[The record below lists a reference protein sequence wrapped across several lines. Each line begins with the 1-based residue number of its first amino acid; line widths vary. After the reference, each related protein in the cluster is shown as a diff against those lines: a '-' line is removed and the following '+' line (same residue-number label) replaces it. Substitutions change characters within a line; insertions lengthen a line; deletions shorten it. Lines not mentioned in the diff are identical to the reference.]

1 MTIDVITTYGGSLPD
16 RDGDREAFS
25 VNADTLLTWMVPM
38 VVEMNTSIGQM
49 NTTFSDSTDQVTYAE
64 EWAQAAVGV
73 AVSTDAGGN
82 GTTDRSALH
91 HAAGSKEWAGNAI
104 NTAVSTDGGGD
115 GSTTFSAFHWGNGA
129 KDWAVSESEIPTY
142 YGGDGS
148 TTFSAKYWSDTAEG
162 YKDLALGYKDVAE
175 TAAAAAQAAAGLP
188 SLSGKSGYWL
198 GVDSGE
204 TTVSWKPPSDIS
216 NTLLTRTARGSISA
230 GSFVVPSIT
239 APGEVEQMRGSY
251 LNVGAVKISTDFD
264 GSNFADKLCS
274 CVYSVEDGYHYM
286 FAIGNLD
293 GKELYWCSYPLADA
307 PGSVGLTLAD
317 GGLIL
322 TASGI
327 VGYIAN
333 CYDSDSDQ
341 IILLYSDLTA
351 NTISAVVC
359 TPSAGSLTF
368 GTPVTIHT
376 DADATDGF
384 SCCYD
389 SANSRVFIFLHEGAV
404 GLGYWG
410 TVSGTSIS
418 FGSSF
423 AMSSFSTYPTGINK
437 RAAVYD
443 SDDQSVIVAATT
455 SGGNLEVYAL
465 SYLTDSSA
473 SHGSAIVIESGTHV
487 NEANVLTYSPQWGA
501 ALLLW
506 YDDNN
511 TNILIHRITNASLSL
526 SPASHGTLVTTNTI
540 TLMDGCVITPNAE
553 EVTVFVTYD
562 DTASDEK
569 AYIYHRNQ
577 NRGSSYDAIQIDASV
592 NNVLPYADMSYDITN
607 GRYFLT
613 YLGTSLIRALNFKP
627 DDRNYHV
634 SSAVFI
640 AQNSV
645 SDGEDVTLSTH
656 GDIVTLTG
664 ASVSLI
670 SQLAYAI
677 LGEAG
682 RAHNHL
688 TTSAT
693 HYGPYI
699 GKPISSTELLFGAP
713 WEE

>member
-162 YKDLALGYKDVAE
+162 YKDSAE

-216 NTLLTRTARGSISA
+216 NTLTTRTARGSISA
-230 GSFVVPSIT
+230 GSFVVPSIG

-251 LNVGAVKISTDFD
+251 LNVGTVTTNLDF
-264 GSNFADKLCS
+264 GGGNAADNLCS
-274 CVYSVEDGYHYM
+274 CVYSVEDGYHYL
-286 FAIGNLD
+286 FVTGNID
-293 GKELYWCSYPLADA
+293 GKELYWCSHPLSDN
-307 PGSVGLTLAD
+307 PGSVGLVMAD
-317 GGLIL
+317 SGLIL
-322 TASGI
+322 TASGT

-359 TPSAGSLTF
+359 APSAGSLTF

-613 YLGTSLIRALNFKP
+613 YLDIARIYALNFKP

-634 SSAVFI
+634 ASAVFI
-640 AQNSV
+640 ARNSV

-699 GKPISSTELLFGAP
+699 GKPVSSTELLFGAP
-713 WEE
+713 WED